1 MLNRAARDHVNHL
14 LIGVRS
20 TQYRQN
26 SSQMSS
32 YSHSREVDKHY
43 WKPDLY
49 EVSCTLLYLSVFVS
63 WTSISRI
70 GPQEK

>member
-1 MLNRAARDHVNHL
+1 MLNRAARDHVNHI

-32 YSHSREVDKHY
+32 YQVYTDSQEETDRFWDAIVIHG
-43 WKPDLY
+43 
-49 EVSCTLLYLSVFVS
+49 
-63 WTSISRI
+63 
-70 GPQEK
+70 GPGIAMQLVQG

>member
-1 MLNRAARDHVNHL
+1 MLNRAARDHVNHI

-32 YSHSREVDKHY
+32 YAATI
-43 WKPDLY
+43 PL
-49 EVSCTLLYLSVFVS
+49 
-63 WTSISRI
+63 I
-70 GPQEK
+70 GIGTENSATDPGLRFINDSLFM